1 MSRFVKLMPNY
12 FIWNKT
18 MTVLTIVIN
27 LTAQCSNYND
37 VDCIHVAGL
46 HNQLI
51 SSI

>member
-1 MSRFVKLMPNY
+1 MKV
-12 FIWNKT
+12 I
-18 MTVLTIVIN
+18 VVVIN

-46 HNQLI
+46 HSQLI